1 MTEETEPED
10 VPQEEPH
17 DEDEDPDRPLSP
29 EIRSALQAFQQQ
41 QRILASFDFSA
52 IANLQRAVSQ
62 SGLSQALQAIQKS
75 VNFAAIQDIARAV
88 PQIPRFTPPRLVEPD
103 VVARL
108 ASSLDLTAITRANKL
123 IMENAGFLDLTRRQ
137 AEQFAAFAVKFDY
150 SALVRQLNTTLA
162 GINWEELRT
171 AFERL
176 LPSNLRSVRDL
187 VTVAELA
194 LDEGL
199 PLAWIPRPELLDEL
213 VRAPTSEDRIRLLD
227 SHAEEVMDDCEAV
240 LNGIEHE
247 WADQCRSAVRAFR
260 GGLEAPAQSH
270 AGNII
275 DSIVLAVLGQNGRD
289 HAKTRAREEYEELPI
304 HVAVENLVL
313 RPLFLGFIKWFPG
326 GADPIPDH
334 FARHAT
340 AHAVGQPGVF
350 SRHNALVA
358 VMLATSL
365 TVQFWDD
372 PAAP

>member
-1 MTEETEPED
+1 VIDDAEPED
-10 VPQEEPH
+10 VRPEEPVQ
-17 DEDEDPDRPLSP
+17 EDEGQDRPLSP

-41 QRILASFDFSA
+41 QRLLASFDFSA
-52 IANLQRAVSQ
+52 ISNLQKAISQ
-62 SGLSQALQAIQKS
+62 AGLSQALQAIQKS
-75 VNFAAIQDIARAV
+75 VNFAAFQDIAKAV
-88 PQIPRFTPPRLVEPD
+88 PQIPRITPPRLVEPD

-108 ASSLDLTAITRANKL
+108 ASALDLTAITRANKL
-123 IMENAGFLDLTRRQ
+123 IMENAGFLDITRRQ
-137 AEQFAAFAVKFDY
+137 AEQFAAIAAKFDH
-150 SALVRQLNTTLA
+150 SALVRQLNATLT
-162 GINWEELRT
+162 GINWEELRST
-171 AFERL
+171 FERL

-187 VTVAELA
+187 VPVAQLA

-199 PLAWIPRPELLDEL
+199 PLAWIPRPEILNEL
-213 VRAPTSEDRIRLLD
+213 VSASTPEDRIRILD
-227 SHAEEVMDDCEAV
+227 GHADDILDDCEAA
-240 LNGIEHE
+240 LNDIAHD

-270 AGNII
+270 ASNII
-275 DSIVLAVLGQNGRD
+275 DSIVLSVLGQNGRNC
-289 HAKTRAREEYEELPI
+289 AKERAQEHYDELPI

-326 GADPIPDH
+326 GTDPIPDH

-350 SRHNALVA
+350 SRHNALIA

-365 TVQFWDD
+365 TVQFWDE

>member
-1 MTEETEPED
+1 MTDDAEPDDAGPEESDE
-10 VPQEEPH
+10 
-17 DEDEDPDRPLSP
+17 EDEGQVRPLNP

-41 QRILASFDFSA
+41 QRLLASFDFSA
-52 IANLQRAVSQ
+52 ISDLQKAISQ
-62 SGLSQALQAIQKS
+62 AGLSQALQAIQKS
-75 VNFAAIQDIARAV
+75 VNFAALQDIAQAV
-88 PQIPRFTPPRLVEPD
+88 PQIPRITPPRLVEPD

-123 IMENAGFLDLTRRQ
+123 IMENTGFLDVTRRQ
-137 AEQFAAFAVKFDY
+137 AEQFAAIAAKFDY
-150 SALVRQLNTTLA
+150 SALVRQLNATLA

-176 LPSNLRSVRDL
+176 LPPNLRSVRDL
-187 VTVAELA
+187 VGVAELA

-199 PLAWIPRPELLDEL
+199 PLAWIPRSEILDEL
-213 VRAPTSEDRIRLLD
+213 LSASTSEDRIRILD
-227 SHAEEVMDDCEAV
+227 AHADDVMDDCEAV
-240 LNGIEHE
+240 LNDIEHE
-247 WADQCRSAVRAFR
+247 WADQCRSAIRAFR

-270 AGNII
+270 ASNII

-289 HAKTRAREEYEELPI
+289 HAKKRAQEDYDGLPI

-326 GADPIPDH
+326 GTDPIPDH

-365 TVQFWDD
+365 TVQFWDE